1 MPISRLRLQLA
12 AWFAAAVLVA
22 VAVVNIT
29 LYMYL
34 RRDAESRF
42 TRQLRAA
49 GHGVL
54 AAVRREVNEKNES
67 AAAAATSTLNEW
79 PAGAEAFTIT
89 TADGQTSS
97 SRGSTA
103 LLGAIAQT
111 AGGRRTDEVWAVSTS
126 DEVRARLTVVSDT
139 LSPPLRV
146 VVARS
151 TKDIEELGEL
161 LGRWLLFSI
170 PGVSLFAL
178 VAGYL
183 LARRALTPVREMTAA
198 ITRIEPDDLTRRLPV
213 RDPPDELDDLAAQFN
228 DMLVRL
234 TRARE
239 RNRAFIAQ
247 AAHQLKTPLTIV
259 RGESEL
265 GLDRSRDPEEYRV
278 TLRRVRHAA
287 DQMARRVE
295 GLFLLA
301 QADAGERP
309 ALTDEVELDGLAL
322 ESADL
327 MRGRAQRAHRSL
339 ELDRV
344 ESAVANGNA
353 QLLREALLE
362 LLENAL
368 KHGSEGAVR
377 ISAYNEGDRAHLVV
391 ASAGPPIEAP
401 TRPRED
407 GGGLGLSILR
417 WIAAMHR
424 GELTHTAAAG
434 VNTFMLTWP
443 IKA

>member
-1 MPISRLRLQLA
+1 LRLRLA

-22 VAVVNIT
+22 VSVVNIT
-29 LYMYL
+29 LYTYL

-42 TRQLRAA
+42 IQQLRAA
-49 GHGVL
+49 GRGVL
-54 AAVRREVNEKNES
+54 VAVRREAAEKGES
-67 AAAAATSTLNEW
+67 DADAAVSTLNEW
-79 PAGAEAFTIT
+79 PAGAEAFTVET
-89 TADGQTSS
+89 GDGRKATH
-97 SRGSTA
+97 GSTA

-111 AGGRRTDEVWAVSTS
+111 SGAHRIGDVWAVRTS
-126 DEVRARLTVVSDT
+126 SEVRARMTVVSDS
-139 LSPPLRV
+139 LAPPLRV

-161 LGRWLLFSI
+161 LGRWLLLSI
-170 PGVSLFAL
+170 PGVTLFAL

-183 LARRALTPVREMTAA
+183 LARRTLQPLREMTSE
-198 ITRIEPDDLTRRLPV
+198 IRRIEPDDLARRLPV

-228 DMLVRL
+228 EMLVRL

-265 GLDRSRDPEEYRV
+265 GLDRTRDPEEYRV
-278 TLRRVRHAA
+278 TLQRVRQAA

-309 ALTDEVELDGLAL
+309 ALTDEIELDGLAL
-322 ESADL
+322 ETADL
-327 MRGRAQRAHRSL
+327 MRGRAQRAHRAL

-344 ESAVANGNA
+344 DSAAAQGNA

-368 KHGSEGAVR
+368 KYGGEGTVR
-377 ISAYNEGDRAHLVV
+377 ISAYSEGDRAHLAV
-391 ASAGPPIEAP
+391 ASAGPPIEVPAHS
-401 TRPRED
+401 RVD

-424 GELTHTAAAG
+424 GELTYTSAAG
-434 VNTFMLTWP
+434 VNTFTLTWP

>member
-1 MPISRLRLQLA
+1 VPISRLRLKLA
-12 AWFAAAVLVA
+12 ALFAAAVLVA
-22 VAVVNIT
+22 VSVVNIT
-29 LYMYL
+29 LYTYL

-42 TRQLRAA
+42 TRQLRVAA
-49 GHGVL
+49 LGVL
-54 AAVRREVNEKNES
+54 AAFRRAES
-67 AAAAATSTLNEW
+67 ESSTLHEW

-89 TADGQTSS
+89 EADGERVR
-97 SRGSTA
+97 RGSQR
-103 LLGAIAQT
+103 LLDAITQT
-111 AGGRRTDEVWAVSTS
+111 ASGRQIDDVWPVRIANGI
-126 DEVRARLTVVSDT
+126 RARLTVVSDT
-139 LSPPLRV
+139 MSPPVRI

-151 TKDIEELGEL
+151 TKDIEELGAL

-170 PGVSLFAL
+170 PGVTLFAL
-178 VAGYL
+178 VAGYF
-183 LARRALTPVREMTAA
+183 LARRALQPVRGMSAA
-198 ITRIEPDDLTRRLPV
+198 IKQIEPDDLSRRLPV
-213 RDPPDELDDLAAQFN
+213 RDPPDELDDLAVQFN
-228 DMLVRL
+228 DMLLRL

-265 GLDRSRDPEEYRV
+265 GLDRTRDPEEYRV
-278 TLRRVRHAA
+278 TLQRVRHAA

-309 ALTDEVELDGLAL
+309 ALTDEIELDGLAL
-322 ESADL
+322 DTADL
-327 MRGRAQRAHRSL
+327 MRGRAQRAHRTL

-344 ESAVANGNA
+344 DSAVAHGNA

-368 KHGSEGAVR
+368 KHGGEGPVR
-377 ISAYNEGDRAHLVV
+377 ISAYREGDRAHLAV

-401 TRPRED
+401 AHPRVD

-424 GELTHTAAAG
+424 GELTYAAAAG
-434 VNTFMLTWP
+434 INTFTLTWP
-443 IKA
+443 IEA

>member
-1 MPISRLRLQLA
+1 
-12 AWFAAAVLVA
+12 
-22 VAVVNIT
+22 
-29 LYMYL
+29 
-34 RRDAESRF
+34 
-42 TRQLRAA
+42 
-49 GHGVL
+49 
-54 AAVRREVNEKNES
+54 
-67 AAAAATSTLNEW
+67 
-79 PAGAEAFTIT
+79 
-89 TADGQTSS
+89 
-97 SRGSTA
+97 
-103 LLGAIAQT
+103 
-111 AGGRRTDEVWAVSTS
+111 
-126 DEVRARLTVVSDT
+126 
-139 LSPPLRV
+139 

-151 TKDIEELGEL
+151 TRDIEELGEL
-161 LGRWLLFSI
+161 LGRWLLLSI
-170 PGVSLFAL
+170 PGVTLFAL
-178 VAGYL
+178 IAGYL
-183 LARRALTPVREMTAA
+183 LARRALTPVRDMTAA

-213 RDPPDELDDLAAQFN
+213 REPPDELDDLAAQFN
-228 DMLVRL
+228 DMLARL

-265 GLDRSRDPEEYRV
+265 GLDRTRDPEEYRV
-278 TLRRVRHAA
+278 TLQRVRQAA

-309 ALTDEVELDGLAL
+309 PLTDTIELDGLAL

-344 ESAVANGNA
+344 ESAVAYGNE

-368 KHGSEGAVR
+368 KHGADGAVR
-377 ISAYNEGDRAHLVV
+377 ISAYNEGDRAHIAV
-391 ASAGPPIEAP
+391 ASAGPAIDAS
-401 TRPRED
+401 TRPRVD

-417 WIAAMHR
+417 WIADLH
-424 GELTHTAAAG
+424 GGDLTYVSAAG
-434 VNTFMLTWP
+434 VNTFTLAWP
-443 IKA
+443 IRP

>member
-22 VAVVNIT
+22 VSVVNFT
-29 LYMYL
+29 LYAYL

-49 GHGVL
+49 AQDVL
-54 AAVRREVNEKNES
+54 AAVRREVVEKGES
-67 AAAAATSTLNEW
+67 AAEAATSTLQEW
-79 PAGAEAFTIT
+79 PAGAEAFTIA
-89 TADGQTSS
+89 TADGQTHT
-97 SRGSTA
+97 RGSTA
-103 LLGAIAQT
+103 LLGAIAQS
-111 AGGRRTDEVWAVSTS
+111 AGARRIDEVWAVRTS
-126 DEVRARLTVVSDT
+126 DGVRARLTVVSDT
-139 LSPPLRV
+139 FSPPVRV

-161 LGRWLLFSI
+161 LGRWLLISI
-170 PGVSLFAL
+170 PGVTLFAL

-183 LARRALTPVREMTAA
+183 LARRALTPVRDMTAA

-265 GLDRSRDPEEYRV
+265 GLDRTRDPEEYRV
-278 TLRRVRHAA
+278 TLQRVRHAA

-322 ESADL
+322 ETADL

-344 ESAVANGNA
+344 ETAVAYGNA

-368 KHGSEGAVR
+368 KHGGEGAVR

-391 ASAGPPIEAP
+391 ASAGPPIETP
-401 TRPRED
+401 TRPRVD

-424 GELTHTAAAG
+424 GELTYAAAAG
-434 VNTFMLTWP
+434 INTFTLAWP

>member
-29 LYMYL
+29 LYVYL

-42 TRQLRAA
+42 TGQLQAA
-49 GHGVL
+49 GQGVL
-54 AAVRREVNEKNES
+54 AAVRRELDENSES
-67 AAAAATSTLNEW
+67 PAQAATATLDEW

-89 TADGQTSS
+89 TDDGHTST
-97 SRGSTA
+97 RGSTA
-103 LLGAIAQT
+103 LLGAISRT
-111 AGGRRTDEVWAVSTS
+111 ANGRRPGEVWAVRTS

-151 TKDIEELGEL
+151 TKDVEELGEL
-161 LGRWLLFSI
+161 LGRWLILSI

-213 RDPPDELDDLAAQFN
+213 REPPDELDDLAAQFN
-228 DMLVRL
+228 DMLLRL

-265 GLDRSRDPEEYRV
+265 GLDRTRDPEEHRV
-278 TLRRVRHAA
+278 TLQRVRQAA
-287 DQMARRVE
+287 DQMARRVD

-309 ALTDEVELDGLAL
+309 TLTDEVELDGLAL

-327 MRGRAQRAHRSL
+327 MRGRAQRARRSL

-344 ESAVANGNA
+344 ESAVAYGNA
-353 QLLREALLE
+353 QLLREALIE
-362 LLENAL
+362 LVENAL
-368 KHGSEGAVR
+368 KYGGDGPVR
-377 ISAYNEGDRAHLVV
+377 ISAYNEGDRAYLAV
-391 ASAGPPIEAP
+391 ASAGPPIAP
-401 TRPRED
+401 SARPRLD

-417 WIAAMHR
+417 WIAGVHH
-424 GELTHTAAAG
+424 GELQYAAAAG
-434 VNTFMLTWP
+434 VNTFTLTWP
-443 IKA
+443 TQA